1 MKYIEYAEYYDADI
15 EYNRDISFWID
26 TAKRF
31 GPKILE
37 LACGTGRLLIPLA
50 EQGFYIDGIDLSP
63 GMIKECR
70 NKIEMKKL
78 SDRINVY
85 EDNMADFCLPEK
97 DYGLIFIAF
106 RSFMHLFTQEEQI
119 SCLNSISKHLSG
131 NGRLFINVYA
141 PRFDLLIHEKD
152 EEYIEK
158 NSFILP
164 NGNSVKKYERLLV
177 GDIPKQIQKSEYLF
191 EEYNKNGEIVKKTTI
206 PMTTRYTFLFEMK
219 LLLEKC
225 GFMTTNL
232 YGDYDMS
239 EYNGFKEMIIEAQKA

>member
-1 MKYIEYAEYYDADI
+1 MKYIEYAEYYDSDI

-31 GPKILE
+31 GPKVLE
-37 LACGTGRLLIPLA
+37 LACGTGRLLIPIA
-50 EQGFYIDGIDLSP
+50 EKAIQIDGIDFSP

-70 NKIEMKKL
+70 KKIEINNLTDK
-78 SDRINVY
+78 INVF
-85 EDNMADFCLPEK
+85 DGNMADFNLPEK

-164 NGNSVKKYERLLV
+164 NGNSVKKYERFLV
-177 GDIPKQIQKSEYLF
+177 GDIPNQIQRSEYLF
-191 EEYNKNGEIVKKTTI
+191 EEYNKSGELVKKAAI
-206 PMTTRYTFLFEMK
+206 PMTTRYTFPFEMK

-225 GFMTTNL
+225 GFKRINL
-232 YGDYDMS
+232 YGDYDKS
-239 EYNGFKEMIIEAQKA
+239 EYNGFTEMIIEAKKI